1 MDGESQILDKM
12 KTITM
17 KNLNM
22 KTALRWSLASM
33 VLFALSGCGLK
44 GPLYFPP
51 ADKADA
57 KKVVVTN
64 DKSGQTQSQGVSPD
78 QNAAKNSGQ
87 LY

>member
-1 MDGESQILDKM
+1 LDGESQILIKM
-12 KTITM
+12 KTNNM
-17 KNLNM
+17 KTLNM
-22 KTALRWSLASM
+22 KTALRWSMASM

-64 DKSGQTQSQGVSPD
+64 AQSGSTTGVSPD
-78 QNAAKNSGQ
+78 RNAQKSGTTQ
-87 LY
+87 Y

>member
-1 MDGESQILDKM
+1 LDDESQILVKM
-12 KTITM
+12 KTIKM

-51 ADKADA
+51 ADKADG

-64 DKSGQTQSQGVSPD
+64 AKPGQVTGVSPD
-78 QNAAKNSGQ
+78 QNAQKNGSVQ
-87 LY
+87 Y